1 MKKSLARFLFRPCV
15 LLAVLLAAGA
25 RMAQP
30 GEFTIRAYLAG
41 KIDLAQAE
49 AVADLIA
56 SSSRAAHAL
65 ATTQMRGGYSEELE
79 ALRDKLLHLL
89 RINQIHWQHIVEVA
103 VNHRAARHQQ
113 TFLTK
118 VVGNI
123 RECAVA
129 EDTFIRK
136 TRADFA
142 PRFVEL
148 TDG

>member
-1 MKKSLARFLFRPCV
+1 MTP
-15 LLAVLLAAGA
+15 
-25 RMAQP
+25 
-30 GEFTIRAYLAG
+30 
-41 KIDLAQAE
+41 
-49 AVADLIA
+49 DLIVGI
-56 SSSRAAHAL
+56 SIP
-65 ATTQMRGGYSEELE
+65 GVV
-79 ALRDKLLHLL
+79 DKLLHLL

-123 RECAVA
+123 RECAIA
-129 EDTFIRK
+129 EDAFIRK

-148 TDG
+148 TNG